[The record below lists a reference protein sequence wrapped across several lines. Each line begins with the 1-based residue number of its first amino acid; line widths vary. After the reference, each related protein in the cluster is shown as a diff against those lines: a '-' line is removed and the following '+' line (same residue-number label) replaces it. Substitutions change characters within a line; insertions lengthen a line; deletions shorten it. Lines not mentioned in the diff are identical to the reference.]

1 MMIEPI
7 AYLNG
12 RFVPASTL
20 SVPIYDAG
28 FVLGTT
34 VAEQVRSFGG
44 RLFCLERHLERL
56 WRSLEVVEV
65 DPGLSTADVEK
76 TANDLVARNH
86 ALLDPADDLGLGIFV
101 TPGAYPTF
109 APPDALGPTI
119 CLHTYPLPFH
129 RFAHLYEQ
137 GDAVVV
143 TDVRQVSAHCW
154 PRSLK
159 CRSRM
164 HYYLADQKARQT
176 DPHSRAILL
185 DEDGFV
191 TETTTASLVIVERGP
206 TIVSPPHEKLLPGI
220 SVGVVAELAQQLG
233 IPFVERDLTPD
244 DLATA
249 EEVLLAGTTPCL
261 LPVLRLDGRPISSHR
276 PGGVFQRLIAAWND
290 LVGIDIVQQAQRF
303 AARERHVNVN
313 D

>member
-1 MMIEPI
+1 MIEPL
-7 AYLNG
+7 AFSNG
-12 RFVPASTL
+12 RFVPASAL

-44 RLFCLERHLERL
+44 RLFRLERHLERL
-56 WRSLEVVEV
+56 WRSLDVVRV
-65 DPGLSTADVEK
+65 DPGLSRADFAK

-101 TPGAYPTF
+101 TPGPYATF
-109 APPDALGPTI
+109 APPDAAGPTV

-129 RFAHLYEQ
+129 RFAHLYQQ
-137 GDAVVV
+137 GDALVV
-143 TDVRQVSAHCW
+143 TNVRQVSADCW

-164 HYYLADQKARQT
+164 HYYLADHQARQK
-176 DPHSRAILL
+176 DPHSRAVLL

-191 TETTTASLVIVERGP
+191 TETTTASLVVVEPGP

-220 SVGVVAELAQQLG
+220 SVAVLAELAEQLG
-233 IPFVERDLTPD
+233 IPFVERDLTPAD
-244 DLATA
+244 VAAA

-261 LPVLRLDGRPISSHR
+261 LPVLRLNGEPICSGRP
-276 PGGVFQRLIAAWND
+276 GDVFHRLIAAWSALVD
-290 LVGIDIVQQAQRF
+290 LDIVQQAQRF
-303 AARERHVNVN
+303 AKR
-313 D
+313 

>member
-1 MMIEPI
+1 MTETI

-12 RFVPASTL
+12 RFVPTSAL

-34 VAEQVRSFGG
+34 VAEQIRSFGG
-44 RLFCLERHLERL
+44 RLFRLDRHVKRL
-56 WRSLEVVEV
+56 WRSLDVVGV
-65 DPGLSTADVEK
+65 DPGLSAADFEK
-76 TANDLVARNH
+76 TAQELVTRNH
-86 ALLDPADDLGLGIFV
+86 ALLDPADDQGLGIFV

-109 APPDALGPTI
+109 APPDAMGPTV

-129 RFAHLYEQ
+129 RFAHLYRQ
-137 GDAVVV
+137 GDALVV
-143 TDVRQVSAHCW
+143 TDVRQVAADCW

-164 HYYLADQKARQT
+164 HYYLADRQARQV

-185 DEDGFV
+185 DDDGFV
-191 TETTTASLVIVERGP
+191 TETTTASLLVVERGP

-220 SVGVVAELAQQLG
+220 SVAVVAELAQSLG
-233 IPFVERDLTPD
+233 IPFVERDLTPAD
-244 DLATA
+244 VAAA

-261 LPVLRLDGRPISSHR
+261 LPVLRLNGQSICSGRP
-276 PGGVFQRLIAAWND
+276 GDVFQRLIVAWSD
-290 LVGIDIVQQAQRF
+290 LVGVDIVQQAERF
-303 AARERHVNVN
+303 AMR
-313 D
+313 